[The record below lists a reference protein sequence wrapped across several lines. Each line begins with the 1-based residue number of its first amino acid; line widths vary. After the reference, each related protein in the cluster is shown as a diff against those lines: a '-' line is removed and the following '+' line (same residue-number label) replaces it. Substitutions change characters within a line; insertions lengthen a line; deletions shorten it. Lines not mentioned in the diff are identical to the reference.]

1 MIRPTLDSEALSE
14 LRRRLRA
21 ADSEP
26 VPGDEEAS
34 LRRLAARIRT
44 LPAPR
49 SETHRFSSRLATAS
63 VLALAAAV
71 ALLSQ
76 LASRRPHLAD
86 DRQPV
91 PIVPTAPSAG
101 GASGN
106 SRRVQLQFETPGG
119 TRVVWTLDSEFS
131 L

>member
-1 MIRPTLDSEALSE
+1 MTRPTLDVNTLSE

-21 ADSEP
+21 ADS
-26 VPGDEEAS
+26 VPAPGNEEAS

-49 SETHRFSSRLATAS
+49 RATHRFSPRLATAA

-76 LASRRPHLAD
+76 LARHHPQPTD
-86 DRQPV
+86 DRRAGPLG
-91 PIVPTAPSAG
+91 PAAPSAG
-101 GASGN
+101 EVSGS